1 MSPSNDVIVPTTTST
16 NTFGQSFLEET
27 GIVASLPPISRID
40 DIILNADVFEISSLI
55 QNIVSFNQNCDS
67 KLPYLQQVVQRI
79 NEHLDYNRDLIAQ
92 ELQRITDAQSN
103 LRELEQ
109 ERESIRQQLSNFSN
123 RTAL

>member
-1 MSPSNDVIVPTTTST
+1 M
-16 NTFGQSFLEET
+16 
-27 GIVASLPPISRID
+27 
-40 DIILNADVFEISSLI
+40 I
-55 QNIVSFNQNCDS
+55 QNIVSFNQNCDR

-92 ELQRITDAQSN
+92 EQQRITDAQSN

>member
-40 DIILNADVFEISSLI
+40 DVILNADVFEISSMI
-55 QNIVSFNQNCDS
+55 QNIVSFNQNCDR

-92 ELQRITDAQSN
+92 EQQRITDAQSN